1 MGNLRSVEK
10 ALEHVGARAEVTNDH
25 GRARPAAGLV
35 LPGVGAFPRAIQ
47 RISEL
52 ALGELIAER
61 LKEGTPTLGIC
72 LGLQLLFESSSELGG
87 AVGLGL
93 VEGTVDRL
101 EAGGVKLPQIGGDEG
116 AWRRPGEL
124 DEGLPDPCALYH
136 VHTYAPAPP
145 REEDV
150 LATATHRAGL

>member
-25 GRARPAAGLV
+25 GRARAAAGLV

-93 VEGTVDRL
+93 VEGTVDPLQSR
-101 EAGGVKLPQIGGDEG
+101 GVKPPQIGGEQG
-116 AWRRPGEL
+116 ARGRRGEL
-124 DEGLPDPCALYH
+124 HEGLPGPRAVYH
-136 VHTYAPAPP
+136 PPTDAPAPP
-145 REEDV
+145 RRGD
-150 LATATHRAGL
+150 AP